1 MDAYRQSDDL
11 GTEPVRSTRRVTRRQ
26 LLKVSAAGALGVGA
40 ASLLG
45 VAAASAASET
55 VFAAPLLEAGHITVL
70 VNSGDGLRVR
80 ALGDSYTS
88 HTGTTVEVL
97 ELPYDQSFQ
106 KLQIALSQGTD
117 AYDVAS
123 LDDPWIPQ
131 FAGNRF
137 LINLDE
143 MYLNAGTTVSDQ
155 FQPQLL
161 ALGNWPPGEGL
172 RALPWLGNVQ
182 VFAWRNDLIATRPN
196 TWDEVVA
203 TAQQIKGGS
212 SGVYGYAI
220 RGAAGNPATTSF
232 LPITRGFGKDVL
244 SPTFE
249 PQLAS
254 EEALA
259 ALQTSL
265 KLRDTAPPGAENVQ
279 HADVGRFMYT
289 GMTAMSGD
297 IWPDQLLLMFDPS
310 ISSVVGKI
318 SIGAEPSQAGVQPA
332 NMTGTW
338 LLGIPQG
345 SRNKERAFDFINWF
359 TSFDQQKRLLLGYNN
374 PPVLAPLFGD
384 PEAVAR
390 FPFLPGLLAAAE
402 KAVPRPRTPFY
413 SGVEDIIGRYVS
425 QAIAG
430 QTPPDQALKQA
441 NQDVRDYLVRNGAL
455 A

>member
-1 MDAYRQSDDL
+1 MDTKR
-11 GTEPVRSTRRVTRRQ
+11 TRPLLSRRH
-26 LLKVSAAGALGVGA
+26 LLKLTAAGAVGLGA
-40 ASLLG
+40 ASLTTAG
-45 VAAASAASET
+45 ASAHTLGFQAPRLQASR
-55 VFAAPLLEAGHITVL
+55 ITVL
-70 VNSGDGLRVR
+70 VNSGDGVRVR
-80 ALGDSYTS
+80 ALGESYTS

-106 KLQIALSQGTD
+106 KLQIALSQGSD

-137 LINLDE
+137 LVNLSE
-143 MYLNAGTTVSDQ
+143 LYSNAGLTINDQ

-161 ALGNWPPGEGL
+161 SLGNWPPGEGL

-182 VFAWRNDLIATRPN
+182 VFAWRKDLISVRPN
-196 TWDEVVA
+196 TWDEVVS
-203 TAQQIKGGS
+203 TAQSIKGGS

-244 SPTFE
+244 GPSFE
-249 PQLAS
+249 PQLAT
-254 EEALA
+254 EEALN
-259 ALQTSL
+259 ALNTSL
-265 KLRDTAPPGAENVQ
+265 KLRDAAPPGAENVQ

-289 GMTAMSGD
+289 GTTAMSGD
-297 IWPDQLLLMFDPS
+297 IWPDQLLQMFDPS
-310 ISSVVGKI
+310 ISNVVGLI
-318 SIGAEPSQAGVQPA
+318 DIGAEPSQPGVQPA

-345 SRNKERAFDFINWF
+345 SKNKERAFDFMVWF
-359 TSFDQQKRLLLGYNN
+359 TGFDQQKRLLLSYNN

-384 PEAVAR
+384 PEAVAK

-430 QTPPDQALKQA
+430 QTPPDQALQQA
-441 NQDVRDYLVRNGAL
+441 NRDVRDYLVRNGAL

>member
-1 MDAYRQSDDL
+1 
-11 GTEPVRSTRRVTRRQ
+11 
-26 LLKVSAAGALGVGA
+26 LKLTAAGAVGIGV
-40 ASLLG
+40 ASLTG
-45 VAAASAASET
+45 TAAASAHSIGFQAPRLQASR
-55 VFAAPLLEAGHITVL
+55 ITVL
-70 VNSGDGLRVR
+70 VNSGDGVRVR
-80 ALGDSYTS
+80 ALGESYTS

-143 MYLNAGTTVSDQ
+143 MFSNSGVPISDQ

-182 VFAWRNDLIATRPN
+182 VFAWRKDLISVRPN

-203 TAQQIKGGS
+203 TAQSVKGGS
-212 SGVYGYAI
+212 SGVFGYAI

-249 PQLAS
+249 PQLAT

-289 GMTAMSGD
+289 GTTAMSGD
-297 IWPDQLLLMFDPS
+297 IWPDQLLQMFDPN
-310 ISSVVGKI
+310 ISQVVGLI
-318 SIGAEPSQAGVQPA
+318 EIGAEPSQAGVQPA

-345 SRNKERAFDFINWF
+345 SKNKERAFDFMVWF
-359 TSFDQQKRLLLGYNN
+359 TAFDQQKRLLLSYNN
-374 PPVLAPLFGD
+374 PPVLSPLFGD
-384 PEAVAR
+384 PEAVAK

-430 QTPPDQALKQA
+430 QTPPDQALQQA
-441 NQDVRDYLVRNGAL
+441 NRDVRDYLVRNGAL

>member
-1 MDAYRQSDDL
+1 MD
-11 GTEPVRSTRRVTRRQ
+11 TRRSQAQLTRRR
-26 LLKVSAAGALGVGA
+26 LLKLTAAGAVGLGA
-40 ASLLG
+40 ASLTTG
-45 VAAASAASET
+45 AASAHSIG
-55 VFAAPLLEAGHITVL
+55 FQAPLFQASKITVL
-70 VNSGDGLRVR
+70 VSSGNGTPVR
-80 ALGDSYTS
+80 AMGDAYTS
-88 HTGTTVEVL
+88 HTGTGVEVL
-97 ELPYDQSFQ
+97 ELPYDQTFQ
-106 KLQIALSQGTD
+106 KLQIALSQGSD

-137 LINLDE
+137 LVNLDS
-143 MYLNAGTTVSDQ
+143 MYANAGMTVNDQ

-161 ALGNWPPGEGL
+161 SLGNYPPGEGL

-182 VFAWRNDLIATRPN
+182 VFAWRTDLVQNRPN
-196 TWDEVVA
+196 TWDEVVT
-203 TAQQIKGGS
+203 TARAIKAGS

-244 SPTFE
+244 SPTLE

-254 EEALA
+254 EEALE

-265 KLRDTAPPGAENVQ
+265 KLVETAPPGAENVQ

-289 GMTAMSGD
+289 GVTAMSGD
-297 IWPDQLLLMFDPS
+297 IWPDQLLQMFDPS

-318 SIGAEPSQAGVQPA
+318 AIGPEPSQAGVQPA

-338 LLGIPQG
+338 LYGIPQG
-345 SRNKERAFDFINWF
+345 SKNKERAFDFMVWV
-359 TSFDQQKRLLLGYNN
+359 TGFDQQKQLLMGFNI
-374 PPVLAPLFGD
+374 PPTLSPLFGD

-390 FPFLPGLLAAAE
+390 FPFLPGLQAAAE

-430 QTPPDQALKQA
+430 QTPPAEALAQAQR
-441 NQDVRDYLVRNGAL
+441 DVRDYLVRNGAL

>member
-1 MDAYRQSDDL
+1 V
-11 GTEPVRSTRRVTRRQ
+11 ETRHVKAQLSRRR
-26 LLKVSAAGALGVGA
+26 LLKVTAAGAVGIGLSGLA
-40 ASLLG
+40 TS
-45 VAAASAASET
+45 AASAHSLGFQAPRLQAST
-55 VFAAPLLEAGHITVL
+55 ITVI
-70 VNSGDGLRVR
+70 VGSGDGTRVR

-88 HTGTTVEVL
+88 KTGTAVDVI
-97 ELPYDQSFQ
+97 ELPYDQTFQ
-106 KLQIALSQGTD
+106 KLQIALSQGSD

-131 FAGNRF
+131 FAGGHF
-137 LINLDE
+137 LANLDE
-143 MYLNAGTTVSDQ
+143 MYLNAGMTVNDQ

-161 ALGNWPPGEGL
+161 ALGTFPTGAGL

-182 VFAWRNDLIATRPN
+182 VFAWRKDLISNRPN
-196 TWDEVVA
+196 TWDEVVT
-203 TAQQIKGGS
+203 TARAIKAGS

-249 PQLAS
+249 PQLAT
-254 EEALA
+254 EEGLA
-259 ALQTSL
+259 ALTTSL
-265 KLRDTAPPGAENVQ
+265 KLVETAPPGAENVQ

-289 GMTAMSGD
+289 GVTAMSGD
-297 IWPDQLLLMFDPS
+297 IWPDQLLLMFDPT
-310 ISSVVGKI
+310 ISSVVGLI
-318 SIGAEPSQAGVQPA
+318 EIGPEPAQAGVQPA

-345 SRNKERAFDFINWF
+345 SKNKERAFDFITWF
-359 TSFDQQKRLLLGYNN
+359 TSYDQQKLLLLGYNT
-374 PPVLAPLFGD
+374 PPTLAPLFGD
-384 PEAVAR
+384 PEAVAK
-390 FPFLPGLLAAAE
+390 FPFLPGLQAAAT

-430 QTPPDQALKQA
+430 QTGPAEALA
-441 NQDVRDYLVRNGAL
+441 NAQRDVREYLVRNGAL